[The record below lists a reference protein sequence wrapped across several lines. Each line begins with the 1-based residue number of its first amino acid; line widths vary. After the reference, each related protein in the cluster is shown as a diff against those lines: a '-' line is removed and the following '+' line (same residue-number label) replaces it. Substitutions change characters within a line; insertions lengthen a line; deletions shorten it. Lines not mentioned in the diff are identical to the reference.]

1 MLEIWSDRA
10 DIKSLSKSNLYG
22 SSAPNILG
30 GLSENA
36 DKGIYTYTGRTFV
49 GIDDADGNGSYETV
63 LIFNSSYARQVDAA
77 AVLRS
82 FGADKVIM
90 FDGGGSTQLQCGS
103 TSYISSSR
111 TIPQTIGVVSGGG
124 ATTDAATFISQ
135 STYPLVSPGQ
145 NFQIYFEVRNTG
157 TSTWQP
163 GSYWLQNIQNPMGA
177 NSQQALTQ
185 SVSPNGTYRW
195 TINQTAPSTAGTY
208 RSQWW
213 ISHNGTT
220 FGPNMFIDVTV
231 QSGPPPADHSVQFY
245 KDWHYEQGYCYSDTT
260 GPHSLDG
267 CSGYDNAISS
277 VILKSGWSVRVY
289 KETNLG
295 GTSKCYSANDDNFD
309 GDTFDDGTGVND
321 QVSSYYLYNQPN
333 CPNPNHAPSTPT
345 LSSPAS
351 GSSHTSTPQL
361 CWNPSTDQDGDSI
374 TYQVNVWGPTNYTS
388 SWISSTCLTPT
399 TLPLGNY
406 TWNVR
411 AKDSK
416 GAESGASSD
425 WSFSIIPGTSPDLII
440 QSITSSPQTPI
451 INQQVTYTIRIKNQG
466 NGDVSSPFWVDFYID
481 DQPISDCTDSGMEY
495 WSIDTLAAGATTDR
509 TFTFSGFTSTGNHT
523 LYAYADTNCFIPE
536 SNESNNILGPLTVSV
551 SQGSMPDLVVESITH
566 SPTNPVPNQ
575 PVTYTVKIKN
585 QGDAATTIPFYVDF
599 YVDREPITDC
609 SDTGT
614 DWWQVQSLG
623 VGSTMDLTVTLEG
636 FSTAGPHN
644 LYAFADTNCN
654 VAESQESNNILGPQV
669 LTVESAALSTSI
681 PKPTLSAP
689 ADNALITANDVKL
702 DWANASLPSS
712 MVFDHYQVQV
722 AADSGFGNIVTDRSI
737 NDRAASETLLTGNL
751 TSNTR
756 YYWRVRVYNTLNQ
769 YGEWSLVRSFRKA
782 MLPPALTAPAAG
794 TTPNNLRPR
803 FDWQDVGGATSYQI
817 QISKYA
823 NMSSPSVSKT
833 VSGSY
838 YDPTA
843 DLPVKQ
849 TLYWRVRTN
858 GANGP
863 SLWSEVRSFI
873 SPNPPGRPSLQSPAD
888 NALTRDY
895 TPRLDWSTSSLP
907 SGTVFSYYRLQVA
920 RDSGFTNLALDT
932 NISGQSNS
940 EYTFTANL
948 AANTKYYWRVMA
960 VNNQGQYRS
969 WSTVR
974 SFRTAILPPSLIT
987 PANNGTLNTQ
997 RPNFDWGDVSG
1008 ASGYQIQIS
1017 KYSSMKYPL
1026 IDVNVSS
1033 SNYLSTKN
1041 LPVGR
1046 NLYWRVRAK
1055 GANGPS
1061 DWSPISS
1068 FIISIN

>member
-1 MLEIWSDRA
+1 
-10 DIKSLSKSNLYG
+10 
-22 SSAPNILG
+22 
-30 GLSENA
+30 
-36 DKGIYTYTGRTFV
+36 
-49 GIDDADGNGSYETV
+49 
-63 LIFNSSYARQVDAA
+63 
-77 AVLRS
+77 
-82 FGADKVIM
+82 
-90 FDGGGSTQLQCGS
+90 
-103 TSYISSSR
+103 
-111 TIPQTIGVVSGGG
+111 
-124 ATTDAATFISQ
+124 
-135 STYPLVSPGQ
+135 
-145 NFQIYFEVRNTG
+145 
-157 TSTWQP
+157 
-163 GSYWLQNIQNPMGA
+163 
-177 NSQQALTQ
+177 
-185 SVSPNGTYRW
+185 
-195 TINQTAPSTAGTY
+195 
-208 RSQWW
+208 
-213 ISHNGTT
+213 
-220 FGPNMFIDVTV
+220 
-231 QSGPPPADHSVQFY
+231 
-245 KDWHYEQGYCYSDTT
+245 
-260 GPHSLDG
+260 
-267 CSGYDNAISS
+267 
-277 VILKSGWSVRVY
+277 
-289 KETNLG
+289 
-295 GTSKCYSANDDNFD
+295 
-309 GDTFDDGTGVND
+309 
-321 QVSSYYLYNQPN
+321 
-333 CPNPNHAPSTPT
+333 
-345 LSSPAS
+345 
-351 GSSHTSTPQL
+351 
-361 CWNPSTDQDGDSI
+361 
-374 TYQVNVWGPTNYTS
+374 
-388 SWISSTCLTPT
+388 
-399 TLPLGNY
+399 
-406 TWNVR
+406 VR

-416 GAESGASSD
+416 GAESGASVD
-425 WSFSIIPGTSPDLII
+425 RTFSIIPATSPDLVI
-440 QSITSSPQTPI
+440 QSITSSPQTPT
-451 INQQVTYTIRIKNQG
+451 INQQITYTIRVKNQG
-466 NGDVSSPFWVDFYID
+466 SGDVSSPFWVDFYID
-481 DQPISDCTDSGMEY
+481 DQPITDCTDSGIKY
-495 WSIDTLAAGATTDR
+495 WSVSSLAAGATIDLTY
-509 TFTFSGFTSTGNHT
+509 TYTGFSSSGNHSI
-523 LYAYADTNCFIPE
+523 YAFADTNCAISE
-536 SNESNNILGPLTVSV
+536 SNESNNILGPVVTNV
-551 SQGSMPDLVVESITH
+551 SQGPMPDLIVQSISH
-566 SPTNPVPNQ
+566 SPENPVPNQ
-575 PVTYTVKIKN
+575 PVTYTVRIKN
-585 QGDAATTIPFYVDF
+585 QGNATAASPFFVDF
-599 YVDREPITDC
+599 YTDRVPLTDC
-609 SDTGT
+609 SDSSTF
-614 DWWQVQSLG
+614 WWQVQSLG

-644 LYAFADTNCN
+644 LYAFADAVCI

-1055 GANGPS
+1055 SANGPS